1 MSDKTHKGNFFED
14 FRVGDEL
21 VHATPRTLTTGD
33 AALYTSLYGSRFA
46 LHCSDEFA
54 RQLGYPQAPIDDL
67 LVFHTV
73 FGKSVPDISLNA
85 VANLGYANG
94 RFGVAVYPSDTI
106 SATSKVIGV
115 KENSNGKTGTVYVRT
130 VGTNQRGEMVLDFNR
145 WVMVRK
151 GNVDAPSPIPQV
163 PQLPER
169 VADEDLTS
177 DGPIKVGSYST
188 RASGSSY
195 AFEDYAVGERI
206 NHVDGITVEEA
217 EHMSSARLYQNTAR
231 VHFNQHV
238 EGAGRF
244 GRRIVY
250 GGHIISMARAASFNG
265 LANAYRILGI
275 NAGTHANPVFA
286 GDTVYAWSEVV
297 ETIELPNSKDVG
309 AVRLRTVACKD
320 HDPQDF
326 PLRGESGRYAP
337 HVVLDFDYTV
347 AIPKAHVL
355 EK

>member
-1 MSDKTHKGNFFED
+1 MSAKTHKGNFFED
-14 FRVGDEL
+14 FRVGDEI
-21 VHATPRTLTTGD
+21 VHATPRTLTAGD
-33 AALYTSLYGSRFA
+33 AALYTALYGSRFA
-46 LHCSDEFA
+46 LNCSDEFA

-94 RFGVAVYPSDTI
+94 RFGVAVYPNDTI

-115 KENSNGKTGTVYVRT
+115 KENSNGTTGTVYVRT

-151 GNVDAPSPIPQV
+151 GDVDAPPPAPQV
-163 PQLPER
+163 PELPER
-169 VADEDLTS
+169 VANKDLTL
-177 DGPIKVGSYST
+177 DGPINVGSYST

-238 EGAGRF
+238 EGTGRF

-286 GDTVYAWSEVV
+286 GDTVYAWSEVI
-297 ETIELPNSKDVG
+297 ETIELSSSKDVG

-320 HDPQDF
+320 HDPEDF
-326 PLRGESGRYAP
+326 PFRGENGRYAP
-337 HVVLDFDYTV
+337 QVVLDFDYTV

-355 EK
+355 EP

>member
-1 MSDKTHKGNFFED
+1 MPTAD
-14 FRVGDEL
+14 L
-21 VHATPRTLTTGD
+21 VLPFIRAIR
-33 AALYTSLYGSRFA
+33 SLR
-46 LHCSDEFA
+46 
-54 RQLGYPQAPIDDL
+54 PQ
-67 LVFHTV
+67 
-73 FGKSVPDISLNA
+73 
-85 VANLGYANG
+85 
-94 RFGVAVYPSDTI
+94 
-106 SATSKVIGV
+106 VIGV

-238 EGAGRF
+238 EGAGRS
-244 GRRIVY
+244 V
-250 GGHIISMARAASFNG
+250 GG
-265 LANAYRILGI
+265 LC
-275 NAGTHANPVFA
+275 TV
-286 GDTVYAWSEVV
+286 DTSSVW
-297 ETIELPNSKDVG
+297 PG
-309 AVRLRTVACKD
+309 QRLSTAL
-320 HDPQDF
+320 QM
-326 PLRGESGRYAP
+326 LTESSA
-337 HVVLDFDYTV
+337 
-347 AIPKAHVL
+347 
-355 EK
+355 